1 MERSAS
7 PDERRH
13 KKVKSDHYMAA
24 AGGKES
30 RKLDSVAE
38 VDWDSGGLASQGFA
52 GGSGASGWDGTK
64 STSTV
69 EQLTR
74 HSLDKLG
81 NQVRSWD
88 GGENSI
94 DASSTPG
101 GREKIIRDSWD
112 QQLDRGKMK
121 DGKTKTSK
129 SEFSSDKNFFQ
140 EQQNKRNKGE
150 SQF

>member
-1 MERSAS
+1 MG
-7 PDERRH
+7 DTL
-13 KKVKSDHYMAA
+13 V
-24 AGGKES
+24 
-30 RKLDSVAE
+30 
-38 VDWDSGGLASQGFA
+38 
-52 GGSGASGWDGTK
+52 
-64 STSTV
+64 
-69 EQLTR
+69 
-74 HSLDKLG
+74 
-81 NQVRSWD
+81 VRSWD

-112 QQLDRGKMK
+112 QQLDRGKVRMEEGEGQLGGFDTSSFLDQMK

-140 EQQNKRNKGE
+140 EQQNKRNVSPCPALPCPGLWCSISVIALSFLQKGE